1 MVGVASVLEV
11 GGMFA
16 EGTGSCPVRSV
27 LPSPVSTLT
36 WVGLS
41 PVRCV
46 VGGDGTL
53 QLIHN

>member
-53 QLIHN
+53 QLIQN